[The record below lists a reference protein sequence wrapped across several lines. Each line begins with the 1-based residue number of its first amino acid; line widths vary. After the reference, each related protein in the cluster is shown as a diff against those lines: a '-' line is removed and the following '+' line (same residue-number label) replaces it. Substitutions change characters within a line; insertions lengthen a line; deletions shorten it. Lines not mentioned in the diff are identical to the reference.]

1 MAKEQRC
8 KLENEAKSWLQIQTL
23 KAASE
28 IGAGQLKSSF
38 RQIFHRFLFEFSK
51 KRGR

>member
-1 MAKEQRC
+1 MTDEQRC

-28 IGAGQLKSSF
+28 IGVGQLKSN
-38 RQIFHRFLFEFSK
+38 FSADHS
-51 KRGR
+51 